1 MHVFANCLHGSAC
14 GNVQY
19 HLYVEYVLMHVCV
32 YIDMHVQRR
41 HVNLHEPIQNTMLS
55 MRLQRK
61 KRNQVSERERERE
74 RPTKQC

>member
-1 MHVFANCLHGSAC
+1 
-14 GNVQY
+14 
-19 HLYVEYVLMHVCV
+19 MHVCV

-61 KRNQVSERERERE
+61 KRNQERERDKENDQQ
-74 RPTKQC
+74 KILKLFV

>member
-1 MHVFANCLHGSAC
+1 
-14 GNVQY
+14 
-19 HLYVEYVLMHVCV
+19 MHVCV

-61 KRNQVSERERERE
+61 KRNQEREKENDQQNNVE
-74 RPTKQC
+74 TFCLAKVC

>member
-1 MHVFANCLHGSAC
+1 
-14 GNVQY
+14 
-19 HLYVEYVLMHVCV
+19 MHVCV

-61 KRNQVSERERERE
+61 KRNQAREREKE
-74 RPTKQC
+74 NDQQNNVETFCLAKVC